1 MVNYEIVEHIAVLN
15 EGKHGERLEL
25 NRISWNGNRDKWD
38 LRRWGVDENGN
49 RIAFKGV
56 AMTDSEWEHLRKIMM
71 G

>member
-25 NRISWNGNRDKWD
+25 NRIRWNGNRDKWD